1 MVQLLER
8 HPALLVSLGA
18 GSLVLL
24 VSSALA
30 LPWLIRR
37 LPSDYLTAEPD
48 APSAHPVLRLVVA
61 VLRNIAASVLLVAGV
76 AMLVLPGQGL
86 LTIAAA
92 VAVSTAPGKRRLLR
106 WIASR
111 PVILR
116 AMNRIRK
123 RAGVAELEAPD
134 P

>member
-1 MVQLLER
+1 MTRLLEG
-8 HPALLVSLGA
+8 HPALLGWLGA
-18 GSLVLL
+18 GSLLLL
-24 VSSALA
+24 VGSALA

-37 LPSDYLTAEPD
+37 LPADYLTAEPN
-48 APSAHPVLRLVVA
+48 PPTAHPLLRLFFA
-61 VLRNIAASVLLVAGV
+61 VLRNIAATALFVAGV

-92 VAVSTAPGKRRLLR
+92 IAVSTAPGKLRLLR

-116 AMNRIRK
+116 AMNRIRT
-123 RAGVAELEAPD
+123 RSGTPPLEAPD
-134 P
+134 R